1 MGGKVILVAPLVINL
16 SPREGRKFTFDFRP
30 LCTRTH
36 SIYVSVA
43 SPVWTL
49 GEEIK
54 LLPYRESN
62 CYWYDNPVHWSLYV
76 LH

>member
-1 MGGKVILVAPLVINL
+1 MGVRVITPLVINL
-16 SPREGRKFTFDFRP
+16 SPREGRNFTFDFRP
-30 LCTRTH
+30 LCA
-36 SIYVSVA
+36 SIYVSIA

-62 CYWYDNPVHWSLYV
+62 CYWDDNPVDWSLYV